1 MSLAPNP
8 AVKPVIAPPAS
19 PVILGHDRGQQT
31 PGTLEIDVTLFSLP
45 RRRSTLLSGALVA
58 TLMASTAHATNSG
71 QAVTDAQ
78 CTALTTLTLKD
89 TQITSATPVAA
100 GAGTGLYVR
109 DAKSLPAFCRVV
121 AHVRSDPGSD
131 IGVEIWLPLAGW
143 AGTFHGTGNGGF
155 AGTLAAGHATMASGL
170 RKGFVSAVTDTGTA
184 PATMLDGDP
193 LIGQPRKWK
202 DWGKLSTHV
211 MTVTGKAVAQA
222 FYGRSASR
230 SYYTGCSTGG
240 QQGLI
245 EALHYPEDYD
255 GILVTAPVIN
265 RVWGHAAVL
274 ANFSAAHRSATSR
287 LTDASLALLN
297 RAALKACGGKRGGLA
312 GDPFIAEPFGCRFDP
327 AVLQCRSGASDQ
339 CLTADQVAT
348 ARAFYTGPTDAKGRP
363 RFYGWLPGSEAPGTY
378 GWAFLQAP
386 QKEQPPFS
394 ALFKWVFGANW
405 DWRGFDFAADLARV
419 DTALGADLNDA
430 TRGSLDAFRARGG
443 KLILAHGLS
452 DSLVPPGQSVDFYHR
467 HAREQGGIA
476 RTRSFARM
484 FLAPGMMHCGGGTGP
499 DSFNVSLGAPQLP
512 PSGDASH
519 DLFAALIDWREQG
532 KAPDRVIATRHAAP
546 GDPTIAMQR
555 PICAY
560 PQRAIY
566 KGRGPN
572 GRASSFTCVTK
583 PTVKP
588 R

>member
-1 MSLAPNP
+1 M
-8 AVKPVIAPPAS
+8 
-19 PVILGHDRGQQT
+19 LGGDRGQQIR
-31 PGTLEIDVTLFSLP
+31 GILEIYVTLLSLP
-45 RRRSTLLSGALVA
+45 RVRPTLLTGALVA
-58 TLMASTAHATNSG
+58 TWLTGSAHAAGSA
-71 QAVTDAQ
+71 QPVTAAQ

-89 TQITSATPVAA
+89 THITSATAVAA

-121 AHVRSDPGSD
+121 ARVRAEPGSD
-131 IGVEIWLPLAGW
+131 IGVEVWLPLAGW
-143 AGTFHGTGNGGF
+143 SGTFHGTGNGGF
-155 AGTLAAGHATMASGL
+155 AGTLAAGHATMAAGL

-222 FYGRSASR
+222 LYRRTTAR

-255 GILVTAPVIN
+255 AILVTAPVIH

-274 ANFSAAHRSATSR
+274 SNYSAAHRTPSSL

-297 RAALKACGGKRGGLA
+297 RAALRACGGKRGGLA
-312 GDPFIAEPFGCRFDP
+312 SDPFIAEPFGCRFDP
-327 AVLQCRSGASDQ
+327 AVLQCRGKAGDQ
-339 CLTADQVAT
+339 CLTPDQVAT
-348 ARAFYTGPTDAKGRP
+348 ARAFYTGPTDAKGRAK
-363 RFYGWLPGSEAPGTY
+363 FFGWLPGSEAPGTY

-394 ALFKWVFGANW
+394 ALFKWVFGADWN
-405 DWRGFDFAADLARV
+405 WRGFDFDRDMAKV
-419 DTALGADLNDA
+419 DAVLGADLNEA

-476 RTRSFARM
+476 RIRSFARM

-499 DSFNVSLGAPQLP
+499 DSFNSSLGAPQLP
-512 PSGDASH
+512 PNDDASH
-519 DLFAALIDWREQG
+519 DLFAALIDWRERG
-532 KAPDRVIATRHAAP
+532 NAPDRVIATRHAAP
-546 GDPTIAMQR
+546 GDPTITMQR

-566 KGRGPN
+566 RGRGPTDQA
-572 GRASSFTCVTK
+572 RSFTCVTR